1 MYDDEN
7 CVYTFELSEHNV
19 SYWTHGYERMLIYG
33 FIKKELEHLN
43 IYLKFNPSHFVVLN
57 QIRTSFGMSQIRAEL
72 EMCYGPDPQ
81 KPIHA
86 DISINDENEIIVHLY
101 NIIDLRQYREL
112 RD

>member
-1 MYDDEN
+1 MYDDN
-7 CVYTFELSEHNV
+7 CGVYTFELSENNV
-19 SYWTHGYERMLIYG
+19 SYWTHECEKMLIYG

-43 IYLKFNPSHFVVLN
+43 IYLKSNPSHFVVLN

-86 DISINDENEIIVHLY
+86 DVSVNDDEIMVHLY

-112 RD
+112 GD